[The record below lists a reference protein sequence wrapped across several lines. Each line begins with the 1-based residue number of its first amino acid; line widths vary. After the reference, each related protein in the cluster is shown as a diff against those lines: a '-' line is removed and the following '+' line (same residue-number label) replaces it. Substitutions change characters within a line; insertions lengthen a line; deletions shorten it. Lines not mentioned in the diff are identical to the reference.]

1 MKPKL
6 DLSHAAWIAAGAVS
20 ISLCLLASPALA
32 ASGGNAAADTGIVA
46 RQLNGTPR
54 AEIPTKVASMV
65 VQAQGSDRS
74 QQAEAIIK
82 SAVDLHPTAA
92 ATIVGAS
99 AKWSPDLAP
108 LMAASASSH
117 QPKQLAS
124 IARAAATAAPS
135 QAEAIVETLCKQD
148 PARYRE
154 IAVAVSQSV
163 TGMDR
168 LILAA
173 VSRAVPNLKLFL
185 SRATDSL
192 SGLKGYEQTVS
203 VVLTQVDQDLKNSAP
218 ALKTTVP
225 ILVRD
230 GVAPTQYAML
240 PAPPRPAAP
249 PVITNPR
256 VRAAFTPREDDGDDE
271 HHPMTRD
278 DTEVK
283 DPAGPRNYSKP

>member
-1 MKPKL
+1 MSRPQ
-6 DLSHAAWIAAGAVS
+6 
-20 ISLCLLASPALA
+20 
-32 ASGGNAAADTGIVA
+32 GN
-46 RQLNGTPR
+46 
-54 AEIPTKVASMV
+54 
-65 VQAQGSDRS
+65 DRS

-108 LMAASASSH
+108 IMAATASNR
-117 QPKQLAS
+117 QPKQLVS

-154 IAVAVSQSV
+154 IALAVSKSV

-168 LILAA
+168 IILAA
-173 VSRAVPNLKLFL
+173 VGRSVPNLKLFL

-230 GVAPTQYAML
+230 GVAPAQYAML
-240 PAPPRPAAP
+240 PAPPRPAGP
-249 PVITNPR
+249 PVVTNPR
-256 VRAAFTPREDDGDDE
+256 VRRAFTDREDDGDDD
-271 HHPMTRD
+271 HHPLTRD